1 MRLRLAWMFAY
12 KPFLLAT
19 LLPLL
24 RLSLGFSGGF
34 VACLSVWVLLSTYLW
49 HYFHLDLVPEH
60 FHRLRDNR
68 NGELGS
74 FAALVWLFI
83 RPADRA
89 Q

>member
-1 MRLRLAWMFAY
+1 MITALML
-12 KPFLLAT
+12 
-19 LLPLL
+19 
-24 RLSLGFSGGF
+24 
-34 VACLSVWVLLSTYLW
+34 LSVPKVMLDAHA
-49 HYFHLDLVPEH
+49 HYFLLDLVPEH

-83 RPADRA
+83 CPADRA